1 MTHTPTPSEPPGT
14 DHAERPLEGLRV
26 LELGSL
32 IAGPFA
38 TRLMAEFG
46 AEVIK
51 VETPGAGDPL
61 RTWRYVDS
69 QTGTSLWWA
78 LQSRNKKLITLN
90 LKHSEGLALAK
101 RLAAECDILVENFR
115 PGMLEKL
122 GLGPEVLHELNPG
135 LILVRVSGFGQ
146 TGPYRDQP
154 GFGSVGEAMG
164 GIRYIT
170 GEPGQTPVRPNISLG
185 DSLAALYAVIG
196 ALMALR
202 ARDRRGKGQVVDV
215 ALSEAVFSLL
225 ESALP
230 EYDVAGIIRE
240 RAGTSLPGIAP
251 SNTYRSSD
259 GSYIVIGGN
268 SDALF
273 KRLMRVI
280 GLPELAENPRYRTNK
295 ERAEHATELDA
306 LIEGWTEQYPLR
318 EILRR
323 LEEAQIPAGPIY
335 SIANIAHDEQYR
347 AREMILPAQI
357 EGIGTVA
364 MPGLV
369 PKLSETPGEI
379 EWYGGMPGTHNE
391 EVYSGLLGLSPQ
403 EMERLTKQGV
413 I

>member
-1 MTHTPTPSEPPGT
+1 MTHAPNPSEPRGT
-14 DHAERPLEGLRV
+14 DHTERPLEGLRV

-146 TGPYRDQP
+146 TGPSRDQP

-273 KRLMRVI
+273 RRLMRVI

-306 LIEGWTEQYPLR
+306 LIEGWTQQYPLR

-347 AREMILPAQI
+347 VREMILPAQI

-369 PKLSETPGEI
+369 PKLSQTPGEV

-391 EVYSGLLGLSPQ
+391 EVYSGLLGLSPE
-403 EMERLTKQGV
+403 EMERLAKQGV